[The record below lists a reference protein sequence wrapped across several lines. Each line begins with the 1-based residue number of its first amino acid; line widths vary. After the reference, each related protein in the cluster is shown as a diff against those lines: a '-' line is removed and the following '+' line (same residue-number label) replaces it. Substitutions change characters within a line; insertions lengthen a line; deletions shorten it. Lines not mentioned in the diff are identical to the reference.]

1 MRSAAVAFAWE
12 FRQRHRW
19 GLAGLLIYLVVLASI
34 KLLFLARGH
43 AIGFDSELSFA
54 FVVVVPMTSTFLYLL
69 AVFSFGLAGDLAA
82 RQSMYPARMFTLPVT
97 TAALAGW
104 PMLYGTVAMAALW
117 AAVRLFA
124 LWPSELNVPMVW
136 PALLA
141 ASMLAWLQALTWMP
155 YPLPGLR
162 VFVTVLW
169 LTAIDAIVFTAL
181 ELKVSER
188 VMLALLAP
196 HVPLAYFAAR
206 FAVARARRGHV
217 PDWRTLFTPGSRIAA
232 VLSNRRMAFPSAARA
247 QVWFEWRA
255 HGRSLPFLVAILLPF
270 ELGQLF
276 IHGDTPKLVFYTLAV
291 VLLTPGFMAG
301 FVSAT
306 ASTSNPPF
314 LATRPLSSGSLI
326 AAKLKATM
334 WSTAAAWLLLLVA
347 IPVGLEL
354 SGTSHIV
361 VDQARRLRDVIGTP
375 RAVVI
380 GLLALSGLI
389 LWTWKRLVQGL
400 YIGLTGRPS
409 LIKGN
414 VFLTLSLLF
423 VLGPILHWMIGNSFV
438 KVVVVDAIRWL
449 PAVLV
454 SIKMVAA
461 VWVVTRLHR
470 SRLLSDRVLITGAA
484 CWCAAVLALYG
495 VLVWIVATPLFP
507 RYVLALVAILA
518 IPLARLS
525 AAPLAL
531 AWNRHR

>member
-1 MRSAAVAFAWE
+1 MRSAAAAFAWE

-19 GLAGLLIYLVVLASI
+19 GLAGLVVYLFVLAAI
-34 KLLFLARGH
+34 KMLFLARGH
-43 AIGFDSELSFA
+43 AISFDNNLSYA
-54 FVVVVPMTSTFLYLL
+54 FVVVVPVTATFLYFL

-82 RQSMYPARMFTLPVT
+82 RQSMYPARLFTLPVT
-97 TAALAGW
+97 TAGLAGW
-104 PMLYGTVAMAALW
+104 PMLYGTVAMALLW
-117 AAVRLFA
+117 AAMRLFA
-124 LWPSELNVPMVW
+124 LWPPEFDVPMIW

-162 VFVTVLW
+162 VIVTVLW
-169 LTAIDAIVFTAL
+169 LTAIDAVVFIAV
-181 ELKVSER
+181 EFKVREP

-196 HVPLAYFAAR
+196 HVPLAYLAAR
-206 FAVARARRGHV
+206 FAVGRARRGHV
-217 PDWRTLFTPGSRIAA
+217 PDWRRMFRPLSTFAT
-232 VLSNRRMAFPSAARA
+232 VLANRRESFPSAARA

-255 HGRSLPFLVAILLPF
+255 HGRSLPLLVAILLPF

-314 LATRPLSSGSLI
+314 LATRPLSSASLI
-326 AAKLKATM
+326 AAKLTATI
-334 WSTAAAWLLLLVA
+334 WSTAAAWLLVLAAVPL
-347 IPVGLEL
+347 GLEL
-354 SGTSHIV
+354 SGTWPV
-361 VDQARRLRDVIGTP
+361 VIEPARRLHAVIGTP

-400 YIGLTGRPS
+400 YIGLTGRAS

-414 VFLTLSLLF
+414 VFLTLSLLC
-423 VLGPILHWMIGNSFV
+423 VLGPALHWMIGNSLV
-438 KVVVVDAIRWL
+438 RVAVVDVMGWL

-454 SIKMVAA
+454 PIKMAA
-461 VWVVTRLHR
+461 AAWVVTRLYR
-470 SRLLSDRVLITGAA
+470 SGLLSDRVLVTGAA

-495 VLVWIVATPLFP
+495 VLVWIVSTPLFP
-507 RYVLALVAILA
+507 RSFLALVAILA